1 MPRYRY
7 KCTECQAEATIFHL
21 YNEEV
26 NECLA
31 CRARDT
37 MERLLTTP
45 QYKNKSQGKSRKT
58 GELTK
63 EYIELNRELLET
75 EKKQREDYEPT

>member
-1 MPRYRY
+1 
-7 KCTECQAEATIFHL
+7 
-21 YNEEV
+21 
-26 NECLA
+26 
-31 CRARDT
+31 